1 MPDQQSSDMRH
12 MRYMMSALRLT
23 SARLSKL

>member
-1 MPDQQSSDMRH
+1 MPDSQSDMRH
-12 MRYMMSALRLT
+12 MRNMMSALFLA